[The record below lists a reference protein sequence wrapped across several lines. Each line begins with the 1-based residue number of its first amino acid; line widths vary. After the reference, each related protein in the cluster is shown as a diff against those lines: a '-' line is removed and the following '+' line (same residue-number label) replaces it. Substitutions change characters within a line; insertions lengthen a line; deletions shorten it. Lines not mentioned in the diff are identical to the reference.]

1 MPLPHPHREWCNRA
15 VAVSGHL
22 SARVVLMQESRAAIS
37 DCASLPS
44 GFQWLRLNPIGPIS
58 LYSSIFVIFM
68 PWHVTAGRNLP
79 VFAPPCFNFST
90 GPVKIFGWAETPRRF
105 QPSWKNSQIS
115 DNLPSSS
122 TRFSCNVSIG
132 VGGSHT
138 NLHSCW

>member
-1 MPLPHPHREWCNRA
+1 MMPLPHTHRDWCNRA

-68 PWHVTAGRNLP
+68 PWHVTAAAELASFCAALLQLFDGAEVAEP
-79 VFAPPCFNFST
+79 KVFRAKYIREST
-90 GPVKIFGWAETPRRF
+90 GLLK
-105 QPSWKNSQIS
+105 
-115 DNLPSSS
+115 
-122 TRFSCNVSIG
+122 
-132 VGGSHT
+132 GSM
-138 NLHSCW
+138 